1 MTQAPLSTGPRDGDR
16 LVQLAG
22 GSALNLLGT
31 VVRQVSIFGITL
43 VLARWLGA
51 SAVGEYSQAYAIHA
65 LVVLASLVGM
75 RIAMTHFV
83 ATFRADGDFGAVKGV
98 VRIGLG
104 VSGFMSVALAIVV
117 FVSADLV
124 ATEYLAD
131 PDIAPLIRLSAIAIP
146 FATLMTTALAA
157 TQGFKTMGP
166 LAGVGMITEP
176 SARLVLT
183 TAVLLGGLGLEAAFG
198 AFVATSCLGAFLS
211 LLFIHRF
218 LHRMPVRKPKYPF
231 RVVAN
236 YAGFSWISSLA
247 TQGILW
253 ADILIVGF
261 FVASDDVGIYGVSTR
276 AILLAATAITP
287 LTAAMAPQVADAWRR
302 GDISGLSGIIRTLTG
317 WTWRISLPLVA
328 IVALYPAEILRIFG
342 DEFVAGRLVVLI
354 LVPGVL
360 AEAFGA
366 PASVLLNQ
374 TRRTRLNMVLSVA
387 ALVFNV
393 LANVILVPRFGIE
406 GAAVA
411 WTLTL
416 VPFGIIRLV
425 VVRKQVTGAYPWGV
439 EHGKAVLAVLV
450 ASALASIIRLA
461 TSLPWQV
468 QLVLASF
475 TLITTYLLLIYL
487 LGGTATD
494 RRVWTNAYAAS
505 RSLLAPLTRKAEVVR
520 ARRSLA
526 QMPTS
531 TDSINVASLISPFR
545 YDVLVRAEFFR
556 LARQNRDLIATDP
569 DRFIQMVRQSR
580 YFLWFEKVAVPNSGR
595 EGLTGGALERVF
607 KNRVVRSLRL
617 LESYEQHGGLDEHYP
632 ITVRELAE
640 QDLASFKGGTV
651 GGKMLVD
658 GGHRLALAFLD
669 GQTILTPSEY
679 RLADRGAPLLNNTTI
694 LKDLFDLDDDD
705 VYGFIAWGH
714 GLPTARSREELLAR
728 AASVSPAIEAQI
740 AAFLETL
747 ASDIEGVSRS

>member
-1 MTQAPLSTGPRDGDR
+1 
-16 LVQLAG
+16 
-22 GSALNLLGT
+22 
-31 VVRQVSIFGITL
+31 
-43 VLARWLGA
+43 
-51 SAVGEYSQAYAIHA
+51 
-65 LVVLASLVGM
+65 
-75 RIAMTHFV
+75 
-83 ATFRADGDFGAVKGV
+83 
-98 VRIGLG
+98 
-104 VSGFMSVALAIVV
+104 
-117 FVSADLV
+117 
-124 ATEYLAD
+124 
-131 PDIAPLIRLSAIAIP
+131 
-146 FATLMTTALAA
+146 
-157 TQGFKTMGP
+157 
-166 LAGVGMITEP
+166 
-176 SARLVLT
+176 
-183 TAVLLGGLGLEAAFG
+183 
-198 AFVATSCLGAFLS
+198 
-211 LLFIHRF
+211 
-218 LHRMPVRKPKYPF
+218 
-231 RVVAN
+231 
-236 YAGFSWISSLA
+236 
-247 TQGILW
+247 
-253 ADILIVGF
+253 
-261 FVASDDVGIYGVSTR
+261 
-276 AILLAATAITP
+276 
-287 LTAAMAPQVADAWRR
+287 
-302 GDISGLSGIIRTLTG
+302 
-317 WTWRISLPLVA
+317 VA
-328 IVALYPAEILRIFG
+328 IVALYPSEILRIFG

-374 TRRTRLNMVLSVA
+374 TRRTRLNMMLNVG

-406 GAAVA
+406 GAAMA

-416 VPFGIIRLV
+416 VPFGVMRLV

-461 TSLPWQV
+461 TALPWQV

-487 LGGTATD
+487 LGGTETD

-580 YFLWFEKVAVPNSGR
+580 YFLWFEKIAVPNSGR

-607 KNRVVRSLRL
+607 KNRVIRSLRL

-640 QDLASFKGGTV
+640 QDLASFKGGAV

-669 GQTILTPSEY
+669 GQTILSPSEY

-705 VYGFIAWGH
+705 VYAFIAWGH
-714 GLPTARSREELLAR
+714 GLPSARSREELLAR

-747 ASDIEGVSRS
+747 ASDREGFPRS